1 LAAFGYENE
10 QEGLPMVAET
20 ELRIPFEDATKVS
33 IECGKCD
40 TEIVVDFGK
49 HEGTEWESIN
59 LECVVC
65 NTKFG
70 DDVRNT
76 LRFLS
81 FANRTV
87 KDSKR
92 KVSFRVR
99 VTNSTN
105 RA

>member
-1 LAAFGYENE
+1 
-10 QEGLPMVAET
+10 MVAET

-65 NTKFG
+65 NTKIAT
-70 DDVRNT
+70 T
-76 LRFLS
+76 LGIRLDFCLLLIGL
-81 FANRTV
+81 
-87 KDSKR
+87 
-92 KVSFRVR
+92 
-99 VTNSTN
+99 
-105 RA
+105 